1 MDFMVVGLLTQKA
14 QKSQKVHVWTQKKR
28 GAVAPLTKGFCPV

>member
-14 QKSQKVHVWTQKKR
+14 QKSQKVHVWAQKKTPK
-28 GAVAPLTKGFCPV
+28 A